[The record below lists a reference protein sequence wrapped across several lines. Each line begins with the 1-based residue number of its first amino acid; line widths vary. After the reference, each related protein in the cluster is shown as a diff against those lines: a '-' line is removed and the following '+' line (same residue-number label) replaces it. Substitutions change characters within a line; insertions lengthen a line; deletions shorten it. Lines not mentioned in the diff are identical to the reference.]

1 MDKMTLIF
9 KDLSS
14 AYPGIALSLPF
25 EDMVRY
31 SFDRFS
37 YNAGKGPLERRYG
50 EIRFEGSIRA
60 SLCNFNKDTTPE
72 RINLKPDD
80 EERRLNINF
89 DADHTLPLLVY
100 EDRGLGH
107 RLLPFLEIVAK
118 HSNPFFGFLTNEADY
133 DFFENKPIVEGLDV
147 IRDLF
152 TSLRSNW
159 GSLFLE
165 TDLAASIGY
174 DVLDQWAELRTD
186 IGGIGHYIERGGVPL
201 FGNIEEDDRSLNEL
215 RNDLFAKKMYPKIIA
230 RLVSEYGISEN

>member
-9 KDLSS
+9 KDISS
-14 AYPGIALSLPF
+14 AYPGIAFSLPF

-37 YNAGKGPLERRYG
+37 YNAGKGPMERRYG

-80 EERRLNINF
+80 EERRLTINF
-89 DADHTLPLLVY
+89 DSDHPLPLHVY
-100 EDRGLGH
+100 ENRGLGH

-118 HSNPFFGFLTNEADY
+118 NSNPFFGFLMDEADY
-133 DFFENKPIVEGLDV
+133 DFFSGRPIIPEGLDV
-147 IRDLF
+147 IRELF
-152 TSLRSNW
+152 TSYHSNW
-159 GSLFLE
+159 GSLFLD
-165 TDLAASIGY
+165 TDLAGSIGY

-186 IGGIGHYIERGGVPL
+186 IEGIGHYIERRGVPL
-201 FGNIEEDDRSLNEL
+201 FGNIEETDRSLNEL
-215 RNDLFAKKMYPKIIA
+215 RNELFAKEMYPKIIA
-230 RLVSEYGISEN
+230 RLRSEYGYS